1 MNAGTMPASPAAR
14 VRRLAVGMARW
25 VRDRSEGGATN
36 RGERA
41 ELRRLDPDA
50 VPPEAYWR
58 LVERFELEG
67 PEDRFWLTV
76 VPMMVDHRHGDT
88 APGGALAASGVTGAR
103 VERWLRFDAQRAR
116 REAGRL
122 FARCDR
128 PFDWGQL
135 AALLFLWNEKEKR
148 RLARDFFLAPEQ
160 RKARANDADSAKEEG
175 T

>member
-1 MNAGTMPASPAAR
+1 MSAGTIPASPTAR

-25 VRDRSEGGATN
+25 VRDHREGGATN

-41 ELRRLDPDA
+41 ELRRLDPNV

-58 LVERFELEG
+58 LAERFELEAR
-67 PEDRFWLTV
+67 EDHFWLEL
-76 VPMMVDHRHGDT
+76 VPMLVDHPHGDME
-88 APGGALAASGVTGAR
+88 PGGALAASGVTGTR

-116 REAGRL
+116 REARRL

-128 PFDWGQL
+128 PFDWGHF
-135 AALLFLWNEKEKR
+135 AALLFLWNDQERR
-148 RLARDFFLAPEQ
+148 RLARGFFLAPEQ
-160 RKARANDADSAKEEG
+160 RKARANDTDSAKEEG